1 MSNGENTTFENKKI
15 TQEPD
20 FLKQYRRCY
29 PRAKKFHVTSDGLVF
44 PDDKKAAEAHQRC
57 IGCGELRTY

>member
-1 MSNGENTTFENKKI
+1 MSNGENTTFENTKI

-44 PDDKKAAEAHQRC
+44 PDDKKPQRHIRSVSGAAS
-57 IGCGELRTY
+57 

>member
-1 MSNGENTTFENKKI
+1 MLKNENSIGKMMAETACRP
-15 TQEPD
+15 EPG

-44 PDDKKAAEAHQRC
+44 PDDKKPQMLTKGASDVAS
-57 IGCGELRTY
+57 

>member
-1 MSNGENTTFENKKI
+1 MSNGENTTFENTKI

-29 PRAKKFHVTSDGLVF
+29 PRAKKF
-44 PDDKKAAEAHQRC
+44 Q
-57 IGCGELRTY
+57 